1 MKQITTSLLILLSFA
16 ACNNAVNEQPVT
28 QQQIPAQEKEM
39 KDAIAKFPDSMLLRE
54 ILIQYYQDNGNYDL
68 AIAETNKV
76 LQKDSANMRFLNRK
90 ADLLYLD
97 YDTLNAIKVYEKSI
111 EIFPDPKIIISLGIC
126 YAQAKNPNAL
136 VMADALLIGKNA
148 HAEKEAFFIK
158 GLYYSYIS
166 EKQKAIPFFD
176 KCLDLDYTYL
186 PGYLEKGVALY
197 DMKRYEEALLVFDRA
212 VTVQNIFD
220 EGYYWLGRCYE
231 KMKDNNAAIDNY
243 RTALLYNPDYVE
255 AKDALGK
262 LGVK

>member
-1 MKQITTSLLILLSFA
+1 
-16 ACNNAVNEQPVT
+16 
-28 QQQIPAQEKEM
+28 
-39 KDAIAKFPDSMLLRE
+39 
-54 ILIQYYQDNGNYDL
+54 
-68 AIAETNKV
+68 
-76 LQKDSANMRFLNRK
+76 
-90 ADLLYLD
+90 
-97 YDTLNAIKVYEKSI
+97 
-111 EIFPDPKIIISLGIC
+111 
-126 YAQAKNPNAL
+126 
-136 VMADALLIGKNA
+136 MADALLIGKNA